1 MSELG
6 SSPTILS
13 KQTAEYK
20 AGANTQNKTYNPDE
34 KGRHGRSLKRKS
46 GPGDW
51 RKSCPLVLALLF
63 LLTLHI
69 SPLLGKGYNDLI
81 RSECRIMVLL

>member
-34 KGRHGRSLKRKS
+34 KWK
-46 GPGDW
+46 
-51 RKSCPLVLALLF
+51 
-63 LLTLHI
+63 
-69 SPLLGKGYNDLI
+69 NLI
-81 RSECRIMVLL
+81 ELSVPTGFSNTE